1 MSFASI
7 ANNQCVSCNNLQ
19 DATVNPPFY
28 LLAYPPNPIP
38 VSTKQITKQEF
49 EDYILGPLYISYPV
63 IAAYPPFANKTTNQ
77 LVVKG
82 DIYITGTITMEPAYG
97 IYFTSSTNANLAAFS
112 YPVTTTTT
120 INYEFQVY
128 ADNGGGAGGF
138 ELYIDGT
145 ITSPSGYAHITIYSN
160 DQIVDQSDIFASSG
174 SQYVYLSF
182 PYNIIAPAAIR
193 VVVEDG
199 GINNGVTDV
208 TFPISSVAVSR
219 TTGQYQVVA
228 SAKVGAQFIDNLQGY
243 IYRSIDYGV
252 NFQKVGGQ
260 QSTLVG
266 YWQSIAISDTG
277 EYVVAG
283 ELYGRLIFSNNY
295 GASFTDITSNV
306 PVCNYPTPLSINNVS
321 ISGDGRYI
329 LVSTANL
336 ICSPESSPKARTY
349 LSNDFGASFSL
360 AGNLG
365 LYEYDGNTVVS
376 EINSDGSLMVISN
389 SDGISKSAD
398 FGSNWTRVAFGSQGV
413 PKRGISMVSSGSVI
427 GIVGLDIYTST
438 NSGSSFSTFVASAYR
453 GIAVFNNGS
462 NRFYT
467 LYYSA
472 SNTYPIYQSGSN
484 FATPLTAVT
493 GPGNKQW
500 WAISASDD
508 GQYILAGTCNYSSG
522 NNNTNEL
529 WRSNN
534 GGSSW
539 IKI

>member
-28 LLAYPPNPIP
+28 ALAFPSNPIP

-49 EDYILGPLYISYPV
+49 EDYILGPLSISYPT

-82 DIYITGTITMEPAYG
+82 DIYTTGTITMEPAYG
-97 IYFTSSTNANLAAFS
+97 IYFTSSTNGNLAAFS
-112 YPVTTTTT
+112 YPVTTIST
-120 INYEFQVY
+120 INYDFQVY
-128 ADNGGGAGGF
+128 ADNGSGFGF

-145 ITSPSGYAHITIYSN
+145 ISSPSSYAHITIYSN
-160 DQIVDQSDIFASSG
+160 DQIVDQSDIFAPSG
-174 SQYVYLSF
+174 PQYVLLSF
-182 PYNIIAPAAIR
+182 PYDIYAPSSIR

-199 GINNGVTDV
+199 GINNGVVDV
-208 TFPISSVAVSR
+208 KFPISSVAVSR

-228 SAKVGAQFIDNLQGY
+228 SAKVVPQQESVDYLQGY

-277 EYVVAG
+277 QYIVAG
-283 ELYGRLIFSNNY
+283 ELYGKLIFSSNY
-295 GASFTDITSNV
+295 GASFTDITSNI
-306 PVCNYPTPLSINNVS
+306 PSCDYPNPLAISNVS
-321 ISGDGRYI
+321 ISGDGEHI
-329 LVSTANL
+329 IVCLFPSL
-336 ICSPESSPKARTY
+336 CSASSPTSRSY
-349 LSNDFGASFSL
+349 LSNNFGASFAL
-360 AGNLG
+360 AIDEDEQNEQNSFL
-365 LYEYDGNTVVS
+365 VS
-376 EINSDGSLMVISN
+376 EINSDGSLMVVSSQNGIFKSTN
-389 SDGISKSAD
+389 NGASWTAVTFGAQGIS
-398 FGSNWTRVAFGSQGV
+398 
-413 PKRGISMVSSGSVI
+413 KRGISMVSSGSVI
-427 GIVGLDIYTST
+427 GLIGTDIYTST

-472 SNTYPIYQSGSN
+472 NTVYPIYQSGAS
-484 FATPLTAVT
+484 FATPLTAVS

-500 WAISASDD
+500 WAISASDN
-508 GQYILAGTCNYSSG
+508 GQYVLAGTCNYSSG

>member
-28 LLAYPPNPIP
+28 LVAYPPNPIP

-49 EDYILGPLYISYPV
+49 EDYILGPLYITYPT

-82 DIYITGTITMEPAYG
+82 DIYTTGTITMEPAYG
-97 IYFTSSTNANLAAFS
+97 IYFTSSTNAYLAAFS
-112 YPVTTTTT
+112 YPVTTIST
-120 INYEFQVY
+120 INYDFQVY
-128 ADNGGGAGGF
+128 ADNGSGFGF
-138 ELYIDGT
+138 ELHIDGT
-145 ITSPSGYAHITIYSN
+145 ISSPSGYAHITIYSN
-160 DQIVDQSDIFASSG
+160 GQIVDQCDIFASSG
-174 SQYVYLSF
+174 PQYVLLSF
-182 PYNIIAPAAIR
+182 PYTISAPAAIR

-199 GINNGVTDV
+199 GINNGVIDV
-208 TFPISSVAVSR
+208 KFPISSVAVSR

-228 SAKVGAQFIDNLQGY
+228 SAKAGPQFLDNLQGY
-243 IYRSIDYGV
+243 IYRSVDYGV
-252 NFQKVGGQ
+252 TLQKVGGQ
-260 QSTLVG
+260 QSTLIG
-266 YWQSIAISDTG
+266 YWSSIAISDTG
-277 EYVVAG
+277 EYIVAG
-283 ELYGRLIFSNNY
+283 EQYGKLIFSNDY
-295 GASFTDITSNV
+295 GATFTDITSNI
-306 PVCNYPTPLSINNVS
+306 PSCDYPNPLAISNVS
-321 ISGDGRYI
+321 ISGDGEHI
-329 LVSTANL
+329 IVCLFPSL
-336 ICSPESSPKARTY
+336 CSAISPTSRSY
-349 LSNDFGASFSL
+349 LSTDYGASFSL
-360 AGNLG
+360 AVDEDEQN
-365 LYEYDGNTVVS
+365 EQNSFFVS
-376 EINSDGSLMVISN
+376 EINSDGSLMVIS
-389 SDGISKSAD
+389 SQTGIFKSVNNGVSWTSVV
-398 FGSNWTRVAFGSQGV
+398 FGTISS
-413 PKRGISMVSSGSVI
+413 KRGVSMTSSGTVI
-427 GIVGLDIYTST
+427 GLIGTDIYTST

-472 SNTYPIYQSGSN
+472 NTVYPIYQSGSS
-484 FATPLTAVT
+484 FGTPLTAVT

-508 GQYILAGTCNYSSG
+508 GQYILAGTCNYSSS

>member
-7 ANNQCVSCNNLQ
+7 ADNQCVSCNNLQ

-28 LLAYPPNPIP
+28 LVAYPSNPIP
-38 VSTKQITKQEF
+38 TSTKQITKQEF
-49 EDYILGPLYISYPV
+49 EDYILGPLSITYPT
-63 IAAYPPFANKTTNQ
+63 IAQYPPFANKTTNQ

-82 DIYITGTITMEPAYG
+82 DIYFTGTITMEPAYG
-97 IYFTSSTNANLAAFS
+97 IYFTSSTNYNLAAFS
-112 YPVTTTTT
+112 YPVTTTST
-120 INYEFQVY
+120 INYDFQVY
-128 ADNGGGAGGF
+128 ADNGSGFGF

-145 ITSPSGYAHITIYSN
+145 ISSPSSYAHITIYSN
-160 DQIVDQSDIFASSG
+160 DQIVDQCDIFASSG
-174 SQYVYLSF
+174 PQYVLLSF
-182 PYNIIAPAAIR
+182 PYNIYAPSAIR

-199 GINNGVTDV
+199 GINNGVSDV
-208 TFPISSVAVSR
+208 KFPISSVAISR

-228 SAKVGAQFIDNLQGY
+228 SAKVGSQFLDNLQGY

-252 NFQKVGGQ
+252 TLQKVGGQ

-266 YWQSIAISDTG
+266 YWSSIAISDTG

-283 ELYGRLIFSNNY
+283 EQYGKLIFSSDY
-295 GASFTDITSNV
+295 GASFTDITSNI
-306 PVCNYPTPLSINNVS
+306 PSCDYPNPLAISNVS
-321 ISGDGRYI
+321 ISGDGEHI
-329 LVSTANL
+329 IVCIFPSL
-336 ICSPESSPKARTY
+336 CSASSPTSRSY

-360 AGNLG
+360 AIDEDEQN
-365 LYEYDGNTVVS
+365 EQNSFFVS
-376 EINSDGSLMVISN
+376 EINSDGSLMVISTQT
-389 SDGISKSAD
+389 GISKSVNNGASWTSVT
-398 FGSNWTRVAFGSQGV
+398 FGTQGIS
-413 PKRGISMVSSGSVI
+413 KRGISMTSSGAVI
-427 GIVGLDIYTST
+427 GLIGADIYTST

-472 SNTYPIYQSGSN
+472 NTVYPIYQSGAS

>member
-63 IAAYPPFANKTTNQ
+63 IAAYPPFANKIPNQ

-97 IYFTSSTNANLAAFS
+97 IYFTGSTNASLAAFS

-128 ADNGGGAGGF
+128 EDNGGGAGGF
-138 ELYIDGT
+138 SLYLDGT
-145 ITSPSGYAHITIYSN
+145 ITSPSGYAHVTIYSN
-160 DQIVDQSDIFASSG
+160 DQIVDQCDIFASSG
-174 SQYVYLSF
+174 PQYVLLSF
-182 PYNIIAPAAIR
+182 PYTIVAPSPIR

-208 TFPISSVAVSR
+208 KFPISSVAVSR

-228 SAKVGAQFIDNLQGY
+228 SAKAGPQFLDNLQGY

-260 QSTLVG
+260 QSTLIG
-266 YWQSIAISDTG
+266 YWSSIAISDTG

-283 ELYGRLIFSNNY
+283 EQYGKLVFSSNY
-295 GASFTDITSNV
+295 GASFTDITSNI
-306 PVCNYPTPLSINNVS
+306 PSCDYPNPLAISNVS
-321 ISGDGRYI
+321 ISGDGEHIIVCLFPSLCGTTY
-329 LVSTANL
+329 T
-336 ICSPESSPKARTY
+336 PKSRSY
-349 LSNDFGASFSL
+349 LSNNFGASFSL
-360 AGNLG
+360 AVDEDEQSVQN
-365 LYEYDGNTVVS
+365 NFFVS
-376 EINSDGSLMVISN
+376 EINSDGSLMVISSQDGIFKSTN
-389 SDGISKSAD
+389 NGASWTSVTFGAQGISK
-398 FGSNWTRVAFGSQGV
+398 RGV
-413 PKRGISMVSSGSVI
+413 SMVSSGSVI
-427 GIVGLDIYTST
+427 GLIGTDIYTST

-467 LYYSA
+467 LYYAA

>member
-19 DATVNPPFY
+19 DAITNAPFY
-28 LLAYPPNPIP
+28 APAYPSNPVP

-49 EDYILGPLYISYPV
+49 EDYILAPLSISYPT
-63 IAAYPPFANKTTNQ
+63 IAQYPPFANKLPNQ

-82 DIYITGTITMEPAYG
+82 DIYFTGTITMEPAYG
-97 IYFTSSTNANLAAFS
+97 IYFTGSTNYNLAAFS
-112 YPVTTTTT
+112 YPVTTITT
-120 INYEFQVY
+120 INYDWY
-128 ADNGGGAGGF
+128 IGADNGSGF
-138 ELYIDGT
+138 GFLISLDGT
-145 ITSPSGYAHITIYSN
+145 VSSPSSYAHVTIYSN
-160 DQIVDQSDIFASSG
+160 NQIVDQCDVFNSSG
-174 SQYVYLSF
+174 PQDVILSF
-182 PYNIIAPAAIR
+182 PYDIYAPSAVR

-199 GINNGVTDV
+199 GINNGVVDV
-208 TFPISSVAVSR
+208 KFPISSVAVSR

-228 SAKVGAQFIDNLQGY
+228 SAKAGPQFLDNLQGY

-260 QSTLVG
+260 QSTLIG
-266 YWQSIAISDTG
+266 YWSSIAISDTG

-283 ELYGRLIFSNNY
+283 EQYGKLIFSSDY
-295 GASFTDITSNV
+295 GASFTDITSNI
-306 PVCNYPTPLSINNVS
+306 PSCDYPNPLAISNVS
-321 ISGDGRYI
+321 ISGDGEHI
-329 LVSTANL
+329 IVCLFPSLCGA
-336 ICSPESSPKARTY
+336 SSPTSRSY

-360 AGNLG
+360 AIDEDEQN
-365 LYEYDGNTVVS
+365 EQNSFFVS
-376 EINSDGSLMVISN
+376 EINSDGSLMVISTQT
-389 SDGISKSAD
+389 GISKSVNNGASWTSVT
-398 FGSNWTRVAFGSQGV
+398 FGTQGIS
-413 PKRGISMVSSGSVI
+413 KRGISMTSSGAVI
-427 GIVGLDIYTST
+427 GLIGADIYTST

-472 SNTYPIYQSGSN
+472 NAVYPIYQSGAS

-508 GQYILAGTCNYSSG
+508 GQYILAGTCNYNSG

-534 GGSSW
+534 GGASW

>member
-7 ANNQCVSCNNLQ
+7 ADNQCVSCNNLQ

-28 LLAYPPNPIP
+28 ALAFPSNPIP

-49 EDYILGPLYISYPV
+49 EDYILGPLYITYPT

-82 DIYITGTITMEPAYG
+82 DIYTTGTITMEPAYG
-97 IYFTSSTNANLAAFS
+97 IYFTSSTNGNLAAFS
-112 YPVTTTTT
+112 YPVTTIST
-120 INYEFQVY
+120 INYDFQVY
-128 ADNGGGAGGF
+128 ADNGSGFGF
-138 ELYIDGT
+138 ELYINGT
-145 ITSPSGYAHITIYSN
+145 ISSPSGYAHITIYSN
-160 DQIVDQSDIFASSG
+160 NQIVDQSDIFASSG
-174 SQYVYLSF
+174 SQYVLLSF
-182 PYNIIAPAAIR
+182 PYTIYAPSAIR

-208 TFPISSVAVSR
+208 KFPISSVAISR

-228 SAKVGAQFIDNLQGY
+228 SAKAGPQFLDNLQGY

-266 YWQSIAISDTG
+266 YWSSIAVSDTG

-283 ELYGRLIFSNNY
+283 EQYGKLVFSSNY
-295 GASFTDITSNV
+295 GVSFTDITSNI
-306 PVCNYPTPLSINNVS
+306 PSCDYPNPLAISNVS
-321 ISGDGRYI
+321 ISGDGAYI
-329 LVSTANL
+329 IVCLFPSL
-336 ICSPESSPKARTY
+336 CSAISPTSRSY
-349 LSNDFGASFSL
+349 LSTDYGASFSL
-360 AGNLG
+360 AVDEDEQN
-365 LYEYDGNTVVS
+365 EQNSFFVS
-376 EINSDGSLMVISN
+376 EINSDGSLMVIS
-389 SDGISKSAD
+389 SQTGIFKSVNNGVSWTSVV
-398 FGSNWTRVAFGSQGV
+398 FGTISS
-413 PKRGISMVSSGSVI
+413 KRGISMTSSGTVI
-427 GIVGLDIYTST
+427 GLIGTDIYTST

-467 LYYSA
+467 LYFSA
-472 SNTYPIYQSGSN
+472 NTVYPIYQSGAS
-484 FATPLTAVT
+484 FATPLTAVS

-539 IKI
+539 IKV

>member
-19 DATVNPPFY
+19 DATVSPPFY

-77 LVVKG
+77 LIVKG

-97 IYFTSSTNANLAAFS
+97 IYFTGSTNASLAAFS

-128 ADNGGGAGGF
+128 EDNGGGAGGF
-138 ELYIDGT
+138 SLYLDGT
-145 ITSPSGYAHITIYSN
+145 ITSPSGYAHVTIYSN
-160 DQIVDQSDIFASSG
+160 DQIVDQCDIFASSG
-174 SQYVYLSF
+174 PQYVLLSF
-182 PYNIIAPAAIR
+182 PYTIVAPSPIR

-199 GINNGVTDV
+199 GINNGVVDV
-208 TFPISSVAVSR
+208 KFPISSVAVSR

-228 SAKVGAQFIDNLQGY
+228 SAKSSPTFLDNLQGY

-266 YWQSIAISDTG
+266 YWSSIAISDTG
-277 EYVVAG
+277 EYIVAG
-283 ELYGRLIFSNNY
+283 ERYGKLIFSNNY
-295 GASFTDITSNV
+295 GASFTDITSVV
-306 PVCNYPTPLSINNVS
+306 PSCDNPNPLSINNVS
-321 ISGDGRYI
+321 ISGNGQYI
-329 LVSTANL
+329 IVVLDPSTCGSATLKTRTFVSKN
-336 ICSPESSPKARTY
+336 
-349 LSNDFGASFSL
+349 FGGSFDL
-360 AGNLG
+360 ATDEGNQ
-365 LYEYDGNTVVS
+365 EVNSTTVS
-376 EINSDGSLMVISN
+376 EINSDGSLMIIS
-389 SDGISKSAD
+389 SQFGAYRSIDGGYTWSNVNFGGSA
-398 FGSNWTRVAFGSQGV
+398 
-413 PKRGISMVSSGSVI
+413 KRGISMVSNGSVI
-427 GIVGLDIYTST
+427 AMNGSVTYTST
-438 NSGSSFSTFVASAYR
+438 NYGVVFSTLAASPYSFRNIAVFNDGSNRLYTLTYSANNTYPIFQSGSSF
-453 GIAVFNNGS
+453 G
-462 NRFYT
+462 
-467 LYYSA
+467 
-472 SNTYPIYQSGSN
+472 
-484 FATPLTAVT
+484 TPFTAVT

-500 WAISASDD
+500 WDISASDD
-508 GQYILAGTCNYSSG
+508 GQYILAGTCNYYSA

-534 GGSSW
+534 GGASW

>member
-19 DATVNPPFY
+19 DAITNAPFY
-28 LLAYPPNPIP
+28 APAYPSNPVP

-49 EDYILGPLYISYPV
+49 EDYILAPLSISYPV
-63 IAAYPPFANKTTNQ
+63 IAAYPPFANKPQNQ

-97 IYFTSSTNANLAAFS
+97 IYFTSSTNYNLSPFS

-120 INYEFQVY
+120 INYDFQVY
-128 ADNGGGAGGF
+128 EDNGF
-138 ELYIDGT
+138 YLYVDGT
-145 ITSPSGYAHITIYSN
+145 ISSPSSYAHVTIYSN
-160 DQIVDQSDIFASSG
+160 NQIVDQCDIFFASG
-174 SQYVYLSF
+174 PQYVLLSF
-182 PYNIIAPAAIR
+182 PYNIAAPAAIR

-199 GINNGVTDV
+199 GINNGVVDV
-208 TFPISSVAVSR
+208 KFPISSVAVSR

-228 SAKVGAQFIDNLQGY
+228 SAKSGTQFLDNLQGY

-266 YWQSIAISDTG
+266 YWSSIAISDTG

-283 ELYGRLIFSNNY
+283 EQYGKLVFSSNY
-295 GASFTDITSNV
+295 GASFTDITANILL
-306 PVCNYPTPLSINNVS
+306 CGYPYQSLGISNVS
-321 ISGDGRYI
+321 ISGNGQYI
-329 LVSTANL
+329 GVCLTAYN
-336 ICSPESSPKARTY
+336 CPYPEQGYKVRGY
-349 LSNDFGASFSL
+349 LSRDYGASFQMIHSEL
-360 AGNLG
+360 ADPTNQ
-365 LYEYDGNTVVS
+365 TIQS
-376 EINSDGSLMVISN
+376 EINSDGTLIVFTR
-389 SDGISKSAD
+389 SDGSMRSFD
-398 FGSNWTRVAFGSQGV
+398 YGYNWYIANTGLVGFKKA
-413 PKRGISMVSSGSVI
+413 ISMTSDGSGI
-427 GIVGLDIYTST
+427 AMNGMDTYTST
-438 NSGSSFSTFVASAYR
+438 NNASSWSAITSAYTFR
-453 GIAVFNNGS
+453 DIAVFKDLGS

-467 LYYSA
+467 LTYSA
-472 SNTYPIYQSGSN
+472 NNTYPIFISGSN
-484 FATPLTAVT
+484 FTGPITGIT

-500 WAISASDD
+500 WAISASDN
-508 GQYILAGTCNYSSG
+508 GQYILVGTCNYSSG

-534 GGSSW
+534 GGASW

>member
-19 DATVNPPFY
+19 DAITNAPFY
-28 LLAYPPNPIP
+28 LPAYPSNPVP
-38 VSTKQITKQEF
+38 VSTEQITKQNF
-49 EDYILGPLYISYPV
+49 EDYILGPLSITYPT
-63 IAAYPPFANKTTNQ
+63 IAAYPAFANKTTNQ

-97 IYFTSSTNANLAAFS
+97 IYFTSSTNYNLSAFS
-112 YPVTTTTT
+112 YPVTSTTT
-120 INYEFQVY
+120 INYGFQVY
-128 ADNGGGAGGF
+128 ADNGSGFGF
-138 ELYIDGT
+138 ELYINGT
-145 ITSPSGYAHITIYSN
+145 ISSPSGYAHITIYSS
-160 DQIVDQSDIFASSG
+160 DQIVDQSDIFLPSG
-174 SQYVYLSF
+174 PQYVLLSF
-182 PYNIIAPAAIR
+182 PYNIYAPSAIR

-208 TFPISSVAVSR
+208 KFPISSVAVSR

-228 SAKVGAQFIDNLQGY
+228 SAKVGAQFLDNLQGY

-266 YWQSIAISDTG
+266 YWSSIAISDTG
-277 EYVVAG
+277 QYVVAG
-283 ELYGRLIFSNNY
+283 EQYGKLIFSSDY
-295 GASFTDITSNV
+295 GASFTDITSNI
-306 PVCNYPTPLSINNVS
+306 PSCDYPNPLAISNVS
-321 ISGDGRYI
+321 ISGDGEHI
-329 LVSTANL
+329 IVCLFPSLCSASTPT
-336 ICSPESSPKARTY
+336 SRSY
-349 LSNDFGASFSL
+349 LSNNFGASFSL
-360 AGNLG
+360 AID
-365 LYEYDGNTVVS
+365 EDDQNTENSFLVS
-376 EINSDGSLMVISN
+376 EINSDGSLMVIS
-389 SDGISKSAD
+389 SQDGIFKSTNNGGSWTSVS
-398 FGSNWTRVAFGSQGV
+398 FGAQGIS
-413 PKRGISMVSSGSVI
+413 KRGISMVSSGSVI
-427 GIVGLDIYTST
+427 GVIGTDIYTST

-472 SNTYPIYQSGSN
+472 NTTYPIYQSGAS
-484 FATPLTAVT
+484 FATPLTAVS

-508 GQYILAGTCNYSSG
+508 GQYILAGTCNYSS
-522 NNNTNEL
+522 NNTNEL

>member
-19 DATVNPPFY
+19 DAITNPPFY
-28 LLAYPPNPIP
+28 APAFPSNPVP

-49 EDYILGPLYISYPV
+49 EDYILAPLSISYPT

-77 LVVKG
+77 LVVKS

-112 YPVTTTTT
+112 YPVTSNTT
-120 INYEFQVY
+120 IDYDFQVY
-128 ADNGGGAGGF
+128 ADNGSGFGF

-174 SQYVYLSF
+174 SQYVLLSF
-182 PYNIIAPAAIR
+182 PYTIYAPSSIR
-193 VVVEDG
+193 VVVQDG

-228 SAKVGAQFIDNLQGY
+228 SAKVGPQFLDNLQGY

-266 YWQSIAISDTG
+266 YWNSIAISDTG
-277 EYVVAG
+277 QYVVAG
-283 ELYGRLIFSNNY
+283 EQYGKLIFSNDY

-306 PVCNYPTPLSINNVS
+306 PSCDSPNPLAISNVS
-321 ISGDGRYI
+321 ISGDGAYI
-329 LVSTANL
+329 IVCLLPSL
-336 ICSPESSPKARTY
+336 CSASSPTSRSY
-349 LSNDFGASFSL
+349 FSNDYGASFSF
-360 AGNLG
+360 AIEEDEQNAQ
-365 LYEYDGNTVVS
+365 NSFFVS
-376 EINSDGSLMVISN
+376 EINSDGSLMVISKQT
-389 SDGISKSAD
+389 GISKSTNNGASWTSVT
-398 FGSNWTRVAFGSQGV
+398 FGTQGIS
-413 PKRGISMVSSGSVI
+413 KRGISMTSSGSVI
-427 GIVGLDIYTST
+427 GLIGADIYTST

-453 GIAVFNNGS
+453 GIAVFNDGS

-472 SNTYPIYQSGSN
+472 NTVYPIYQSGAS

-508 GQYILAGTCNYSSG
+508 GQYILAGTCNYNS
-522 NNNTNEL
+522 NNTNEL
-529 WRSNN
+529 WRSDN